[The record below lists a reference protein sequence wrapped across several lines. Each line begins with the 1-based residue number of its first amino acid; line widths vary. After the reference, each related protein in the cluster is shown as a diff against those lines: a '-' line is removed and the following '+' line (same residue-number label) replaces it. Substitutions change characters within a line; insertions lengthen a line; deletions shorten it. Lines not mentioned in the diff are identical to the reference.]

1 MAGSSL
7 LTLIDD
13 IATLLDDVA
22 VMTKIA
28 ARKTAGL
35 IGDDL
40 AVNAEQVTGFA
51 SRRELPVIWAVAKG
65 ASLNKVI
72 LVPAALLISAFAS
85 WALVPLLMFG
95 GAFLAYE
102 GFHKVH
108 QKLFHRQAEARDKE
122 ALRQAGRDVRVD
134 LVAFERQKI
143 KGAIR
148 TDFIL
153 SAEIIVIALNA
164 VAAQTSSLLVQLGAL
179 IAISAL
185 VVVGVYGLV
194 AGIVKID
201 DLGLKLIEIGN
212 GESRLGQ
219 FLVDSSP
226 RIMKALAI
234 IGTAAMFLV
243 GGGIFSHNIDAINSL
258 FAELSSGAGSLALII
273 RYTLDGVLGVII
285 GALLLALIGAG
296 GKLRAAIFTDAD
308 SG

>member
-51 SRRELPVIWAVAKG
+51 PRRELPVIWAVARG

-72 LVPAALLISAFAS
+72 LVPAALLISAFAP
-85 WALVPLLMFG
+85 WALVPLLMCG

-102 GFHKVH
+102 GFHKVWEE
-108 QKLFHRQAEARDKE
+108 LFQREAQAREKE
-122 ALRQAGRDVRVD
+122 ALRQAGRDVEVD
-134 LVAFERQKI
+134 LVAFEKQRI

-164 VAAQTSSLLVQLGAL
+164 VAAETSSLLVQLGAL

-201 DLGLKLIEIGN
+201 DLGLKLIELG
-212 GESRLGQ
+212 GGQSRIGQ
-219 FLVDSSP
+219 FLVDAAP

-243 GGGIFSHNIDAINSL
+243 GGGIFSHNIDAVNGL
-258 FAELSSGAGSLALII
+258 FAELAGAAGSLELVVRYALDGLLGAVLGAILVALI
-273 RYTLDGVLGVII
+273 
-285 GALLLALIGAG
+285 
-296 GKLRAAIFTDAD
+296 AAA
-308 SG
+308 SVPRR